1 MVTSVPCNVHSVVF
15 DKKFSKQR
23 HKDLPGGQ
31 GWLVC
36 FHLLTSFI
44 ISQEIS
50 SLKYVS
56 SFDSM
61 QCKYVLRDASE

>member
-36 FHLLTSFI
+36 FHLLNHGHHLKRDIEF
-44 ISQEIS
+44 EIC
-50 SLKYVS
+50 
-56 SFDSM
+56 F
-61 QCKYVLRDASE
+61 EF